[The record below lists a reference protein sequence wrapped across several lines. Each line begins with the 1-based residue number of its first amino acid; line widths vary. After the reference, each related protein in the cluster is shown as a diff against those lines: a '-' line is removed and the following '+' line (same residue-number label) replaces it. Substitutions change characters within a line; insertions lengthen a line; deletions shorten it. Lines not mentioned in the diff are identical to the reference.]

1 MQDSG
6 TMSGP
11 NNGLLKERLD
21 EVVEL
26 GLSQAQAYV
35 YIVLLSLGPSVARTI
50 SRVSRLGREDTYRAL
65 RFLKSLGM
73 VEVIMDKPYTFAAV
87 EPNVAVRILTSQ
99 LDNKFAVLRDKAVK
113 VGEWL
118 EGLDRVKTTN
128 DVPPDKMVF
137 RLEGGSQIFER
148 MSKLILSCRFE
159 LVRITSS
166 TGISQNYV
174 LGVFEQEKQI
184 AENGVK
190 IRAITEEKSSNRDI
204 LTEYSQFVDLRFL
217 EGLRSSLKFIIG
229 DDSQMIFF
237 TTNPTQNVRDL
248 GAVWTNNKPLI
259 EGFKKQFEVCWASA
273 RPAAEVLTSV
283 ESQSVSGKTPHLSGI

>member
-1 MQDSG
+1 MGVHINSILQNFVIFSHAIRTHQTTLISKMNLVSGSLTHYSSTIESNCATHINQNTRMQDSG

-217 EGLRSSLKFIIG
+217 EGLRYITKIYY
-229 DDSQMIFF
+229 
-237 TTNPTQNVRDL
+237 R
-248 GAVWTNNKPLI
+248 
-259 EGFKKQFEVCWASA
+259 
-273 RPAAEVLTSV
+273 R
-283 ESQSVSGKTPHLSGI
+283 